1 MKSGDQVKWVITRKV
16 GKGFRMSQL
25 EGQIV
30 EIDNDIATVKQR
42 NGHKKQIHI
51 GNLRLLNEK
60 GELTE
65 IIEGAADA
73 SA

>member
-1 MKSGDQVKWVITRKV
+1 MKSGDQVKWVVTRKV
-16 GKGFRMSQL
+16 GKGYRMSQR
-25 EGQIV
+25 EGAIV
-30 EIDNDIATVKQR
+30 EIDNDIAIVKHR